1 MNNTTKEFRLEGYNS
16 NSEEEVIIFLGY
28 GLDVELEEVKED
40 N

>member
-16 NSEEEVIIFLGY
+16 NSEEVIIFLGY